1 MMTPPLSIWARPF
14 LVAQVDVSTVMWGE
28 FLLMVAL
35 GSPAGSGPG
44 VLARSSRPSPAR
56 SRDYR
61 TSAREVQS
69 AGFGAVLA
77 GSGETA
83 ACVGGKSC
91 ARGMQRPTAPPST
104 RFEGQLGAPT
114 TATRA

>member
-14 LVAQVDVSTVMWGE
+14 FVAQVDVSTVMWGE

-61 TSAREVQS
+61 TRAREVQS
-69 AGFGAVLA
+69 AGFGRVGAVLG
-77 GSGETA
+77 GSERRPPVWVARRAPGE
-83 ACVGGKSC
+83 CKG
-91 ARGMQRPTAPPST
+91 RPRPRPP
-104 RFEGQLGAPT
+104 G
-114 TATRA
+114 